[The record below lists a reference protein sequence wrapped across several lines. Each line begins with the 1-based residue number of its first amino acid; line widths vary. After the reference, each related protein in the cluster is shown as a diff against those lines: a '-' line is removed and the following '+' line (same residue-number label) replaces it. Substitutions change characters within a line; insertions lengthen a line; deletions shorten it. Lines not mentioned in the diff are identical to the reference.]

1 MYSNYG
7 KLFQSC
13 NGSLA
18 AETSSTRYLIPQ
30 YDGYKK
36 PYFTPLNNDMDIA
49 GQAYLNSLPTNPPQ
63 FFPYDAL
70 RKNAVNEGGL
80 IPLLT
85 DIEQKENFI
94 SKEEKG
100 KVRDFA
106 LIEFARENK
115 DKCQTKGIETCELD
129 ESGKSV
135 CGGGNLFPVLDPRFN
150 LREVAKHLILLEDH
164 LFHQGKRCKDCIL
177 KHLLTIEAFLEEA
190 ITLDKK
196 QEYVKLTNKSLDE
209 FRKIFKE
216 ISKKIESDK
225 LTDEDCCNLAQELR
239 KIRKPIHQKFACF
252 V

>member
-18 AETSSTRYLIPQ
+18 TETSSTRYLIPQ

-49 GQAYLNSLPTNPPQ
+49 GQSYLNLLPTNPPQ

-70 RKNAVNEGGL
+70 RKHSENEGGI
-80 IPLLT
+80 IPLLVN
-85 DIEQKENFI
+85 IEQKENFI
-94 SKEEKG
+94 SKKEEG

-106 LIEFARENK
+106 LIEFAKKNK
-115 DKCQTKGIETCELD
+115 DVETCELD
-129 ESGKSV
+129 DNGKSV
-135 CGGGNLFPVLDPRFN
+135 CGNGNLFPVLDPRFN

-196 QEYVKLTNKSLDE
+196 QEYVKLTNNSLDE
-209 FRKIFKE
+209 FRKIFKK
-216 ISKKIESDK
+216 ISTKIEDDK

-239 KIRKPIHQKFACF
+239 IIRKPIHQKFACF